1 MSKRKCGCPKRAVKR
16 GNRCYSK
23 KTGRPVARKKSC

>member
-1 MSKRKCGCPKRAVKR
+1 MTKKCGCPKRAKMR
-16 GNRCYSK
+16 KGRCYSK